1 MTRMYYTIDDD
12 RYISHKVP
20 PTMTVAATEPESRF
34 SGLYDAN
41 GNKLCSTQKPQPIG
55 FIHPRGDA

>member
-12 RYISHKVP
+12 SYIPHKAP

-34 SGLYDAN
+34 SGLYDVN
-41 GNKLCSTQKPQPIG
+41 GNKLYSSQRPGPIG

>member
-1 MTRMYYTIDDD
+1 MTRMYYTWVDDH
-12 RYISHKVP
+12 YVHGKQP

-41 GNKLCSTQKPQPIG
+41 GNKLYSTQKPEPIG